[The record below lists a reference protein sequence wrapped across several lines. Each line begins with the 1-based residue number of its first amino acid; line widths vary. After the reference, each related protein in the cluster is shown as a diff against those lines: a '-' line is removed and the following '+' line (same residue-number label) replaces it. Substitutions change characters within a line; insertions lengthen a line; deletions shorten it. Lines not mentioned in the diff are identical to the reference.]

1 MGRSPTDTKSKLL
14 LTANDLI
21 WQSSYGFVSVDDI
34 CKAAGIKKGSFYYY
48 FSSKAELAVAVMEE
62 SYQGYALE
70 ISSIFSSKLSPIER
84 FETLADFVYKKQK
97 LACDKYGRVC
107 GCPFASLGSEMAG
120 NEELIQKKADE
131 ILHLQGNM
139 FKETLQEMVDSGLL
153 PIQTDISN
161 TSSQIITSILGQV
174 MVARIQNNLSNL
186 KKDVRLSLF
195 QTLGLETTT
204 SGMSAKLQE
213 QQNGQ

>member
-1 MGRSPTDTKSKLL
+1 MGRSATNTKSKLI
-14 LTANDLI
+14 LTATDLI

-48 FSSKAELAVAVMEE
+48 FSSKAELAVATMEE
-62 SYQGYALE
+62 SYQSYALE
-70 ISSIFSSKLSPIER
+70 IMSILSSILSPIER
-84 FETLADFVYKKQK
+84 FDALAEFVYEKQQQ
-97 LACDKYGRVC
+97 AYDKYGRVC

-139 FKETLQEMVDSGLL
+139 FKQTLQEMVDSGLL
-153 PIQTDISN
+153 PNTTNISN
-161 TSSQIITSILGQV
+161 MSSQIITTILGQV

-186 KKDVRLSLF
+186 KKDVKLSLF
-195 QTLGLETTT
+195 QTLGLDTYN
-204 SGMSAKLQE
+204 SGISTMLQE
-213 QQNGQ
+213 QQNG

>member
-1 MGRSPTDTKSKLL
+1 MGRPPTDTKAKLL

-48 FSSKAELAVAVMEE
+48 FSSKAELTVAAMEA
-62 SYQGYALE
+62 SYQGYESE
-70 ISSIFSSKLSPIER
+70 IISLFSSGLSPIER
-84 FETLADFVYKKQK
+84 FENLADFVYEKQRQ
-97 LACDKYGRVC
+97 AYEKYGRVC

-131 ILHLQGNM
+131 ILHRQGNM

-153 PIQTDISN
+153 PVKTDISN
-161 TSSQIITSILGQV
+161 KGSQIITSILGQV
-174 MVARIQNNLSNL
+174 MVARIQNNLSHL
-186 KKDVRLSLF
+186 KEDVKLSLF
-195 QTLGLETTT
+195 QTLGLKTNI
-204 SGMSAKLQE
+204 SGMSATLQE

>member
-1 MGRSPTDTKSKLL
+1 MGRPSTDTKSKLL
-14 LTANDLI
+14 LTAKDLI

-62 SYQGYALE
+62 SYQGYESE
-70 ISSIFSSKLSPIER
+70 IIDLFTPNITPVER
-84 FETLADFVYKKQK
+84 FENLAEFIYEKQK
-97 LACDKYGRVC
+97 QAYNKYGRVC

-131 ILHLQGNM
+131 ILHRQGNM
-139 FKETLQEMVDSGLL
+139 FKETIREMVDSGLL
-153 PIQTDISN
+153 PVQTDIAN
-161 TSSQIITSILGQV
+161 TGSQIITSILGQV

-186 KKDVRLSLF
+186 KKDVKLSLF
-195 QTLGLETTT
+195 QTLGLETHIPGTNT
-204 SGMSAKLQE
+204 MLQE
-213 QQNGQ
+213 QHNDQ

>member
-14 LTANDLI
+14 FTANDLI

-48 FSSKAELAVAVMEE
+48 FSSKAELAVAAMEE
-62 SYQGYALE
+62 SYLGYESE
-70 ISSIFSSKLSPIER
+70 IMNIFSSGLSPIER
-84 FETLADFVYKKQK
+84 FENLADFVYEKQH
-97 LACDKYGRVC
+97 LAYEKYGRVC

-131 ILHLQGNM
+131 ILHRQGNI
-139 FKETLQEMVDSGLL
+139 FKESLQEMVDSGLL
-153 PIQTDISN
+153 PVKTDIAN
-161 TSSQIITSILGQV
+161 TGSQIITTILGQV

-186 KKDVRLSLF
+186 KKDVKLSLF
-195 QTLGLETTT
+195 QTLGLETHN
-204 SGMSAKLQE
+204 SGMSTKPQE

>member
-1 MGRSPTDTKSKLL
+1 MGRSATNTKSKLI
-14 LTANDLI
+14 LTATDLI

-48 FSSKAELAVAVMEE
+48 FSSKAELAVASMEE
-62 SYQGYALE
+62 SYQSYTLE
-70 ISSIFSSKLSPIER
+70 IMSILSSILSPIER
-84 FETLADFVYKKQK
+84 FDALADFVYEKQQQ
-97 LACDKYGRVC
+97 AYDKYGRVC

-139 FKETLQEMVDSGLL
+139 FKQTLQEMVDSGLL
-153 PIQTDISN
+153 PNTTNISN
-161 TSSQIITSILGQV
+161 MSSQIITTILGQV

-186 KKDVRLSLF
+186 KKDVKLSLF
-195 QTLGLETTT
+195 QTLGLDTYN
-204 SGMSAKLQE
+204 SGISTMLQE
-213 QQNGQ
+213 QQNG

>member
-1 MGRSPTDTKSKLL
+1 MGRSATNTKSKLI
-14 LTANDLI
+14 LTATDLI

-48 FSSKAELAVAVMEE
+48 FSSKAELAVASMEE
-62 SYQGYALE
+62 SYQSYALE
-70 ISSIFSSKLSPIER
+70 IMSILSSILSPIER
-84 FETLADFVYKKQK
+84 FDALADFVYEKQQQ
-97 LACDKYGRVC
+97 AYDKYGRVC

-139 FKETLQEMVDSGLL
+139 FKQTLQEMVDSGLL
-153 PIQTDISN
+153 PNTTNISN
-161 TSSQIITSILGQV
+161 MSSQIITTILGQV

-186 KKDVRLSLF
+186 KKDVKLSLF
-195 QTLGLETTT
+195 QTLGLDTYN
-204 SGMSAKLQE
+204 SGISTMLQE
-213 QQNGQ
+213 QQNG